1 MALPEIEAML
11 QQVMGLH
18 AETIG
23 SSSVARAV
31 QGRMTAG
38 GVVDVHAYQELLTAS
53 PAELQELIETVIVP
67 ETWFFRDPEAFVE
80 LKRIACEEWQPNRA
94 DDVVRILSLACATG
108 EEPYS
113 IAMTLLDVGFA
124 SNRFRIDAID
134 ISERS
139 LDHARRGVYGT
150 NSFRGDD
157 LAFRGRHF
165 QRVAGGHRVHDAV
178 RQPVCFQYGNVRAED
193 FLVDAL
199 PYDAVFCRNLLIYF
213 DQPTQASTIAV
224 LRRLLKDT
232 GALFV
237 GPAETVSLLNGDF
250 VSAKVPHAFAFR
262 RTPLADA
269 VWPRAAFPPIPWLP
283 KIAKPATKLTWTAP
297 QSLERV
303 WVEAPASPPK
313 DGIAQAFALADQG
326 RLMEAAALCE
336 EQMREHGPSAQAFYL
351 MGLIC
356 SADGRL
362 YAADRCYRKAL
373 YLDENHVDAMMHLAV
388 LLEEQGDKRG
398 AKRLRARAQRAGSD
412 G

>member
-1 MALPEIEAML
+1 MALREIEALL

-31 QGRMTAG
+31 QGRMTACG
-38 GVVDVHAYQELLTAS
+38 GVDIQVYYELLTAS
-53 PAELQELIETVIVP
+53 PQELQELIEGVIVP

-80 LKRIACEEWQPNRA
+80 LKRIACEEWQPNRTG
-94 DDVVRILSLACATG
+94 DVVKILSLACATG

-113 IAMTLLDVGFA
+113 IAMTLVDAGFA
-124 SNRFRIDAID
+124 SDRFRIDAID

-157 LAFRGRHF
+157 LTFRGRHF
-165 QRVAGGHRVHDAV
+165 QRVANGHRIHDAV
-178 RQPVCFQYGNVRAED
+178 RESVRFQYGNVRAED

-213 DQPTQASTIAV
+213 DQAAQASTIVV

-262 RTPLADA
+262 K
-269 VWPRAAFPPIPWLP
+269 AAPMEAAWQRPTFPPIPGLP
-283 KIAKPATKLTWTAP
+283 RKPATKLTWSAP
-297 QSLERV
+297 QRPERV
-303 WVEAPASPPK
+303 GVEAGPPPPK
-313 DGIAQAFALADQG
+313 DSIAQAFALADQG
-326 RLMEAAALCE
+326 HLMEAAALCE
-336 EQMREHGPSAQAFYL
+336 EQIREHGPSAQAFYL

-398 AKRLRARAQRAGSD
+398 AKRLRARAQSAGSD
-412 G
+412 E

>member
-1 MALPEIEAML
+1 MVLREIEALL

-31 QGRMTAG
+31 QSRMTACG
-38 GVVDVHAYQELLTAS
+38 GLDVDAYYERLTAS
-53 PAELQELIETVIVP
+53 PPELQELIEAVIVP

-80 LKRIACEEWQPNRA
+80 LKRIACEEWQPNRTG
-94 DDVVRILSLACATG
+94 DVVRILSLACATG

-113 IAMTLLDVGFA
+113 IAMILLDAGFA
-124 SNRFRIDAID
+124 SDRFRIDATD

-157 LAFRGRHF
+157 LAFRGRYF

-178 RQPVCFQYGNVRAED
+178 RESVRFQYGNVRAED
-193 FLVDAL
+193 FLLNAL

-262 RTPLADA
+262 RAPIADMA
-269 VWPRAAFPPIPWLP
+269 LPRATFPPIPGLP
-283 KIAKPATKLTWTAP
+283 RIAKPATKLTWSVP
-297 QSLERV
+297 QSPEHV
-303 WVEAPASPPK
+303 WVEAASSSPK

-398 AKRLRARAQRAGSD
+398 AKRLRARAQSAGSD
-412 G
+412 E

>member
-1 MALPEIEAML
+1 MALREIEALL

-31 QGRMTAG
+31 QGRMTACG
-38 GVVDVHAYQELLTAS
+38 GLDVDAYYELLAAS
-53 PAELQELIETVIVP
+53 PQELQELIETVIVP

-80 LKRIACEEWQPNRA
+80 LKRIACEEWQPNRTG
-94 DDVVRILSLACATG
+94 DVVRILSLACATG

-113 IAMTLLDVGFA
+113 IAMALVDAGVA
-124 SNRFRIDAID
+124 SDRFRIDALD

-139 LDHARRGVYGT
+139 LEHARRGVYGT

-157 LAFRGRHF
+157 LAFRGRYF
-165 QRVAGGHRVHDAV
+165 QRVANGHRVHDVV
-178 RQPVCFQYGNVRAED
+178 RESVRFKYGNARAED

-213 DQPTQASTIAV
+213 DQQAQASTISV
-224 LRRLLKDT
+224 LRRLLKDAGT
-232 GALFV
+232 LFV

-262 RTPLADA
+262 K
-269 VWPRAAFPPIPWLP
+269 AAPMEAAWQRPTFPPIPRLP
-283 KIAKPATKLTWTAP
+283 KKPATKLTWSAP
-297 QSLERV
+297 QRSERV
-303 WVEAPASPPK
+303 WVEAGPPPPK
-313 DGIAQAFALADQG
+313 DSIAQAFALADQG
-326 RLMEAAALCE
+326 HLMEAAALCE
-336 EQMREHGPSAQAFYL
+336 EQIREHGPSAQAFYL

-398 AKRLRARAQRAGSD
+398 AKRLRARAQSAGSD
-412 G
+412 E